1 MPNLSMLFGALL
13 VLLGLVGYYAPE
25 KFGEVGPEGTSP
37 TALIPAALG
46 GLLFLCGVI
55 VALAPH
61 TRKHVMHVAA
71 LLGLIGAAGGFMP
84 LMRSKMDFSKASAVS
99 GLMMIVLCCVFLVL
113 CVRSF
118 IRARIAR
125 AEGFPPNPK
134 ME

>member
-13 VLLGLVGYYAPE
+13 VVLGLVGYFSPE
-25 KFGEVGPEGTSP
+25 TLGDPGDKGTSP

-46 GLLFLCGVI
+46 ALLILCGVI
-55 VALAPH
+55 VTMAPH

-71 LLGLIGAAGGFMP
+71 LIGLIGAAGGFMP
-84 LMRSKMDFSKASAVS
+84 LMRSKMDFSKASAVA
-99 GLMMIVLCCVFLVL
+99 GVMMIVLCCIFLIL

-118 IRARIAR
+118 VRARIAR
-125 AEGFPPNPK
+125 VEGFPANPK